1 MKKIAL
7 SGVMGAGKS
16 SVIAVLKEAG
26 IPVFDCDEINAQLLR
41 PKEAGHAAL
50 LERYGSRFIDAK
62 GEIDRQALSDHMF
75 ETAEGR
81 REVEAILHPL
91 IKQRLQ
97 EEMAHCGSEIAVAE
111 VPLLFEC
118 GWQDAFD
125 ETWVVA
131 ADEDILIAR
140 LKGRGVSEQE
150 ARRRLAVQMSQEE
163 KIALCDVVLYNN
175 ADRESLKRQVLSCL
189 ERHRRADEQRGRM
202 HDHPLPD
209 ALRAGSSGAQPAVW
223 AADGP

>member
-16 SVIAVLKEAG
+16 SVIAVLKETG

-62 GEIDRQALSDHMF
+62 GVIDRQALSDHMF
-75 ETAEGR
+75 ETTEGR

-150 ARRRLAVQMSQEE
+150 ARRRLAAQMSQEE

-189 ERHRRADEQRGRM
+189 ERHR
-202 HDHPLPD
+202 
-209 ALRAGSSGAQPAVW
+209 
-223 AADGP
+223 

>member
-75 ETAEGR
+75 ETTEGR

-97 EEMAHCGSEIAVAE
+97 EEMANCGSEIAVAE

-150 ARRRLAVQMSQEE
+150 ARRRLAAQMSQEE

-189 ERHRRADEQRGRM
+189 ERHR
-202 HDHPLPD
+202 
-209 ALRAGSSGAQPAVW
+209 
-223 AADGP
+223 

>member
-1 MKKIAL
+1 M
-7 SGVMGAGKS
+7 
-16 SVIAVLKEAG
+16 
-26 IPVFDCDEINAQLLR
+26 
-41 PKEAGHAAL
+41 
-50 LERYGSRFIDAK
+50 
-62 GEIDRQALSDHMF
+62 
-75 ETAEGR
+75 
-81 REVEAILHPL
+81 
-91 IKQRLQ
+91 
-97 EEMAHCGSEIAVAE
+97 AE

-150 ARRRLAVQMSQEE
+150 ARRRLAAQMSQEE

-189 ERHRRADEQRGRM
+189 ERHR
-202 HDHPLPD
+202 
-209 ALRAGSSGAQPAVW
+209 
-223 AADGP
+223 

>member
-1 MKKIAL
+1 MCEMSEKKMKKIAL

-97 EEMAHCGSEIAVAE
+97 KEMAHCGSEIAVAE

-150 ARRRLAVQMSQEE
+150 ARRRLAAQMSQEE

-189 ERHRRADEQRGRM
+189 ERHR
-202 HDHPLPD
+202 
-209 ALRAGSSGAQPAVW
+209 
-223 AADGP
+223 

>member
-97 EEMAHCGSEIAVAE
+97 EEMVHCGSEIAVAE

-150 ARRRLAVQMSQEE
+150 ARRRLAAQMSQEE

-189 ERHRRADEQRGRM
+189 ERHR
-202 HDHPLPD
+202 
-209 ALRAGSSGAQPAVW
+209 
-223 AADGP
+223 

>member
-62 GEIDRQALSDHMF
+62 GEIDRQALSNHMF

-97 EEMAHCGSEIAVAE
+97 EEMVHCGSEIAVAE

-150 ARRRLAVQMSQEE
+150 ARRRLAAQMSQEE

-189 ERHRRADEQRGRM
+189 ERHR
-202 HDHPLPD
+202 
-209 ALRAGSSGAQPAVW
+209 
-223 AADGP
+223 

>member
-1 MKKIAL
+1 MCEMSEKKMKKIAL

-26 IPVFDCDEINAQLLR
+26 IPVFDCDEINAQLLK

-97 EEMAHCGSEIAVAE
+97 EEMVHCGSEIAVAE

-150 ARRRLAVQMSQEE
+150 ARRRLAAQMSKEE

-189 ERHRRADEQRGRM
+189 ERHR
-202 HDHPLPD
+202 
-209 ALRAGSSGAQPAVW
+209 
-223 AADGP
+223 

>member
-1 MKKIAL
+1 MCEMSEKKMKKIAL

-75 ETAEGR
+75 ETVEGR

-150 ARRRLAVQMSQEE
+150 ARRRLAAQMSQEE

-189 ERHRRADEQRGRM
+189 ERHR
-202 HDHPLPD
+202 
-209 ALRAGSSGAQPAVW
+209 
-223 AADGP
+223 

>member
-97 EEMAHCGSEIAVAE
+97 GEMAHCGSEIAVAE

-150 ARRRLAVQMSQEE
+150 ARRRLAAQMSQEE

-189 ERHRRADEQRGRM
+189 ERHR
-202 HDHPLPD
+202 
-209 ALRAGSSGAQPAVW
+209 
-223 AADGP
+223 

>member
-41 PKEAGHAAL
+41 PEEAGHAAL

-75 ETAEGR
+75 ETTEGR

-97 EEMAHCGSEIAVAE
+97 EEMARCGSEIAVAE

-150 ARRRLAVQMSQEE
+150 ARRRLAAQMSQEE

-189 ERHRRADEQRGRM
+189 ERHR
-202 HDHPLPD
+202 
-209 ALRAGSSGAQPAVW
+209 
-223 AADGP
+223 

>member
-41 PKEAGHAAL
+41 PEEAGHAAL

-75 ETAEGR
+75 ETTEGR

-97 EEMAHCGSEIAVAE
+97 EEMAHCGSETAVAE

-150 ARRRLAVQMSQEE
+150 ARRRLAAQMSQEE

-189 ERHRRADEQRGRM
+189 ERHR
-202 HDHPLPD
+202 
-209 ALRAGSSGAQPAVW
+209 
-223 AADGP
+223 

>member
-75 ETAEGR
+75 ETTEGR

-111 VPLLFEC
+111 VPLLF
-118 GWQDAFD
+118 D

-150 ARRRLAVQMSQEE
+150 ARRRLAAQMSQEE

-189 ERHRRADEQRGRM
+189 ERHR
-202 HDHPLPD
+202 
-209 ALRAGSSGAQPAVW
+209 
-223 AADGP
+223 

>member
-1 MKKIAL
+1 MCEMSEKKMKKIAL

-97 EEMAHCGSEIAVAE
+97 EEMVHCGSEIAVAE

-150 ARRRLAVQMSQEE
+150 ARRRLAAQMSQEE

-189 ERHRRADEQRGRM
+189 ERHR
-202 HDHPLPD
+202 
-209 ALRAGSSGAQPAVW
+209 
-223 AADGP
+223 

>member
-97 EEMAHCGSEIAVAE
+97 EEMAHCGDRRGGGAAAV
-111 VPLLFEC
+111 
-118 GWQDAFD
+118 
-125 ETWVVA
+125 
-131 ADEDILIAR
+131 
-140 LKGRGVSEQE
+140 
-150 ARRRLAVQMSQEE
+150 
-163 KIALCDVVLYNN
+163 
-175 ADRESLKRQVLSCL
+175 
-189 ERHRRADEQRGRM
+189 
-202 HDHPLPD
+202 
-209 ALRAGSSGAQPAVW
+209 
-223 AADGP
+223 

>member
-1 MKKIAL
+1 MRNVRKEDEEDRPERGDGRRQVQRDRCPEG
-7 SGVMGAGKS
+7 SGHPG
-16 SVIAVLKEAG
+16 L
-26 IPVFDCDEINAQLLR
+26 DCDEINAQLLR
-41 PKEAGHAAL
+41 PEGAGHAAL

-75 ETAEGR
+75 ETTEGR

-150 ARRRLAVQMSQEE
+150 ARRRLAAQMSQEE
-163 KIALCDVVLYNN
+163 KTCFMPM
-175 ADRESLKRQVLSCL
+175 SCYTIML
-189 ERHRRADEQRGRM
+189 TENH
-202 HDHPLPD
+202 
-209 ALRAGSSGAQPAVW
+209 
-223 AADGP
+223 

>member
-41 PKEAGHAAL
+41 PEGAGHAAL

-75 ETAEGR
+75 ETTEGR

-97 EEMAHCGSEIAVAE
+97 EEMVHCGSEIAVAE

-150 ARRRLAVQMSQEE
+150 ARRRLAAQMSQEE

-189 ERHRRADEQRGRM
+189 ERHR
-202 HDHPLPD
+202 
-209 ALRAGSSGAQPAVW
+209 
-223 AADGP
+223 

>member
-1 MKKIAL
+1 MCEMSEKKMKKIAL

-26 IPVFDCDEINAQLLR
+26 IPVFDCDEINAQLL
-41 PKEAGHAAL
+41 
-50 LERYGSRFIDAK
+50 
-62 GEIDRQALSDHMF
+62 
-75 ETAEGR
+75 
-81 REVEAILHPL
+81 
-91 IKQRLQ
+91 LQ

-150 ARRRLAVQMSQEE
+150 ARRRLAAQMSQEE

-189 ERHRRADEQRGRM
+189 ERHR
-202 HDHPLPD
+202 
-209 ALRAGSSGAQPAVW
+209 
-223 AADGP
+223 

>member
-1 MKKIAL
+1 MCEMSEKKMKKIAL

-75 ETAEGR
+75 ETTEGR
-81 REVEAILHPL
+81 REVEAIL
-91 IKQRLQ
+91 QRLQ

-150 ARRRLAVQMSQEE
+150 ARRRLAAQMSQEE

-189 ERHRRADEQRGRM
+189 ERHR
-202 HDHPLPD
+202 
-209 ALRAGSSGAQPAVW
+209 
-223 AADGP
+223 

>member
-26 IPVFDCDEINAQLLR
+26 IPVFDCDEINALFEKPLISLAELQEINAQLLR

-150 ARRRLAVQMSQEE
+150 ARRRLAAQMSQEE

-189 ERHRRADEQRGRM
+189 ERHR
-202 HDHPLPD
+202 
-209 ALRAGSSGAQPAVW
+209 
-223 AADGP
+223 

>member
-1 MKKIAL
+1 MCEMSEKKMKKIAL

-41 PKEAGHAAL
+41 PEGAGHAAL

-75 ETAEGR
+75 ETTEGR

-97 EEMAHCGSEIAVAE
+97 EEMVHCGSEIAVAE

-150 ARRRLAVQMSQEE
+150 ARRRLAAQMSQEE

-189 ERHRRADEQRGRM
+189 ERHR
-202 HDHPLPD
+202 
-209 ALRAGSSGAQPAVW
+209 
-223 AADGP
+223 

>member
-1 MKKIAL
+1 MCEMSEKKMKKIAL

-26 IPVFDCDEINAQLLR
+26 IPVFDCDEINAQLLACG
-41 PKEAGHAAL
+41 AGHAAL

-150 ARRRLAVQMSQEE
+150 ARRRLAAQMSQEE

-189 ERHRRADEQRGRM
+189 ERHR
-202 HDHPLPD
+202 
-209 ALRAGSSGAQPAVW
+209 
-223 AADGP
+223 

>member
-97 EEMAHCGSEIAVAE
+97 KEMAHCGSEIAVAE

-150 ARRRLAVQMSQEE
+150 ARRRLAAQMSQEE

-189 ERHRRADEQRGRM
+189 ERHR
-202 HDHPLPD
+202 
-209 ALRAGSSGAQPAVW
+209 
-223 AADGP
+223 